1 LFPLN
6 LARWP
11 FQRARLQLAYGIWL
25 RRQRRPADSR
35 LPLRSARATFEVLGA
50 VPWEERARQE
60 LRATGETVR
69 RRAPEARDE
78 LTPQERQVAEMAAA
92 GLSKPRDRPAAV
104 PLAPLGRVTSVQ
116 ALPEARRYLT
126 RTARGDLPT
135 RPLAIWL
142 ASAQPQDD
150 IGARLCELAATS
162 SGTALA

>member
-35 LPLRSARATFEVLGA
+35 PPLRSARATFEVLGA

-78 LTPQERQVAEMAAA
+78 LTPQERQIAEMAAA
-92 GLSKPRDRPAAV
+92 GLSNREIGQQLYLSHRSVASHLYRLFPK
-104 PLAPLGRVTSVQ
+104 LGVTSRAQLV
-116 ALPEARRYLT
+116 AILPPAR
-126 RTARGDLPT
+126 
-135 RPLAIWL
+135 
-142 ASAQPQDD
+142 
-150 IGARLCELAATS
+150 
-162 SGTALA
+162 

>member
-1 LFPLN
+1 MFPLN

-35 LPLRSARATFEVLGA
+35 PPLRSARATFEVLGA

-78 LTPQERQVAEMAAA
+78 LTPQERQIAEMAAA
-92 GLSKPRDRPAAV
+92 GLSNREIGQQLCLSHRSVASHLYRLFPK
-104 PLAPLGRVTSVQ
+104 LGVTSRAQLV
-116 ALPEARRYLT
+116 
-126 RTARGDLPT
+126 
-135 RPLAIWL
+135 AIF
-142 ASAQPQDD
+142 PP
-150 IGARLCELAATS
+150 GREL
-162 SGTALA
+162 SG

>member
-35 LPLRSARATFEVLGA
+35 PPLRSARATFEVLGA

-78 LTPQERQVAEMAAA
+78 LTPQERQIAEMAAA
-92 GLSKPRDRPAAV
+92 GLSNREIGQQLYLSHRSVASHLYRLFPK
-104 PLAPLGRVTSVQ
+104 LGVTSRAQLV
-116 ALPEARRYLT
+116 
-126 RTARGDLPT
+126 
-135 RPLAIWL
+135 AIF
-142 ASAQPQDD
+142 PP
-150 IGARLCELAATS
+150 GREL
-162 SGTALA
+162 SG

>member
-1 LFPLN
+1 MFLLN

-35 LPLRSARATFEVLGA
+35 PPLRSARATFEVLGA

-78 LTPQERQVAEMAAA
+78 LTPQERQIAEMAAA
-92 GLSKPRDRPAAV
+92 GLSNREIGQQMYLSHRSVASHLYRLFPK
-104 PLAPLGRVTSVQ
+104 LGVTSRAQLV
-116 ALPEARRYLT
+116 
-126 RTARGDLPT
+126 
-135 RPLAIWL
+135 AIF
-142 ASAQPQDD
+142 PP
-150 IGARLCELAATS
+150 GR
-162 SGTALA
+162 

>member
-1 LFPLN
+1 MFPLN

-35 LPLRSARATFEVLGA
+35 PPLRSARATFEVLGA

-78 LTPQERQVAEMAAA
+78 LTPQERQIAEMAAA
-92 GLSKPRDRPAAV
+92 GLSNREIGQQLYLSHRSVASHLYRLFPK
-104 PLAPLGRVTSVQ
+104 LGVASRAQLV
-116 ALPEARRYLT
+116 
-126 RTARGDLPT
+126 
-135 RPLAIWL
+135 AIF
-142 ASAQPQDD
+142 PP
-150 IGARLCELAATS
+150 GR
-162 SGTALA
+162 

>member
-1 LFPLN
+1 MRRLVVPLN

-35 LPLRSARATFEVLGA
+35 PPLRSARATFEVLGA

-78 LTPQERQVAEMAAA
+78 LTPQERQIAEMAAA
-92 GLSKPRDRPAAV
+92 GLSNREIGQQLYLSHRSVASHLYRLFPK
-104 PLAPLGRVTSVQ
+104 LGVTSRAQLV
-116 ALPEARRYLT
+116 
-126 RTARGDLPT
+126 
-135 RPLAIWL
+135 AIF
-142 ASAQPQDD
+142 PP
-150 IGARLCELAATS
+150 GREL
-162 SGTALA
+162 SG

>member
-11 FQRARLQLAYGIWL
+11 FQRARLQLAYGIRL

-35 LPLRSARATFEVLGA
+35 PPLRSARATFEVLGA

-78 LTPQERQVAEMAAA
+78 LTPQERQIAEMAAA
-92 GLSKPRDRPAAV
+92 GLSNREIGQQLYLSHRSVASHLYRLFPK
-104 PLAPLGRVTSVQ
+104 LGVTSRAQLV
-116 ALPEARRYLT
+116 
-126 RTARGDLPT
+126 
-135 RPLAIWL
+135 AIF
-142 ASAQPQDD
+142 PP
-150 IGARLCELAATS
+150 GR
-162 SGTALA
+162 

>member
-35 LPLRSARATFEVLGA
+35 PPLRSARATFEVLGA

-78 LTPQERQVAEMAAA
+78 LTPQERQIAEMAAA
-92 GLSKPRDRPAAV
+92 GLSKPRDRPQLYLSHRSVASHLYRLF
-104 PLAPLGRVTSVQ
+104 PKLGVTSRAQLV
-116 ALPEARRYLT
+116 
-126 RTARGDLPT
+126 
-135 RPLAIWL
+135 AIF
-142 ASAQPQDD
+142 PP
-150 IGARLCELAATS
+150 GR
-162 SGTALA
+162 

>member
-1 LFPLN
+1 MFPLN

-35 LPLRSARATFEVLGA
+35 PPLRSARATFEVLGA

-92 GLSKPRDRPAAV
+92 GLSNREIGQQLYLSHRSVASHLYRLFPKI
-104 PLAPLGRVTSVQ
+104 GVTSRAQLV
-116 ALPEARRYLT
+116 
-126 RTARGDLPT
+126 
-135 RPLAIWL
+135 AIF
-142 ASAQPQDD
+142 PP
-150 IGARLCELAATS
+150 GR
-162 SGTALA
+162 

>member
-1 LFPLN
+1 MFPLN

-78 LTPQERQVAEMAAA
+78 LTPQERQIAEMAAA
-92 GLSKPRDRPAAV
+92 GLSNREIGQQLYLSHRSVASHLYRLFPK
-104 PLAPLGRVTSVQ
+104 LGVTSRAQLV
-116 ALPEARRYLT
+116 
-126 RTARGDLPT
+126 
-135 RPLAIWL
+135 AIF
-142 ASAQPQDD
+142 PP
-150 IGARLCELAATS
+150 GR
-162 SGTALA
+162 

>member
-1 LFPLN
+1 MFPLN

-35 LPLRSARATFEVLGA
+35 PPLRSARATFEVLGA

-78 LTPQERQVAEMAAA
+78 LTPQERQIAEMAAA
-92 GLSKPRDRPAAV
+92 GLSNREIGQQLYLSHRSVASHLYRLFPK
-104 PLAPLGRVTSVQ
+104 LGVTSRAQLV
-116 ALPEARRYLT
+116 
-126 RTARGDLPT
+126 
-135 RPLAIWL
+135 AIF
-142 ASAQPQDD
+142 PP
-150 IGARLCELAATS
+150 GR
-162 SGTALA
+162 

>member
-35 LPLRSARATFEVLGA
+35 PPLRSARATFEVLGA

-78 LTPQERQVAEMAAA
+78 LTPQERQIAEMAAA
-92 GLSKPRDRPAAV
+92 GLSNREIGQQLYLSHRSVASHLYRLFPK
-104 PLAPLGRVTSVQ
+104 LGVTSRAQLV
-116 ALPEARRYLT
+116 
-126 RTARGDLPT
+126 
-135 RPLAIWL
+135 AIF
-142 ASAQPQDD
+142 PP
-150 IGARLCELAATS
+150 GR
-162 SGTALA
+162 

>member
-35 LPLRSARATFEVLGA
+35 PPLRSARATFEVLGA

-78 LTPQERQVAEMAAA
+78 LTPQERQIAEMAAA
-92 GLSKPRDRPAAV
+92 GLSNREIGQQLYLSHRSVASHLYRLFPK
-104 PLAPLGRVTSVQ
+104 LGVASRAQLV
-116 ALPEARRYLT
+116 
-126 RTARGDLPT
+126 
-135 RPLAIWL
+135 AIF
-142 ASAQPQDD
+142 PP
-150 IGARLCELAATS
+150 GR
-162 SGTALA
+162 

>member
-35 LPLRSARATFEVLGA
+35 PPLRSARATFEVLGA

-78 LTPQERQVAEMAAA
+78 LTPQERQIARLARDGRSNPEIGAQLF
-92 GLSKPRDRPAAV
+92 LSPRTIEWHLRKVFAKLEIQSRHQLPGV
-104 PLAPLGRVTSVQ
+104 LPRSESELAP
-116 ALPEARRYLT
+116 A
-126 RTARGDLPT
+126 
-135 RPLAIWL
+135 
-142 ASAQPQDD
+142 
-150 IGARLCELAATS
+150 
-162 SGTALA
+162 

>member
-35 LPLRSARATFEVLGA
+35 PPLRSARATFEVLGA

-92 GLSKPRDRPAAV
+92 GLSNRDVGQQLSLSHR
-104 PLAPLGRVTSVQ
+104 SVASQ
-116 ALPEARRYLT
+116 LYTLSEARRYLT
-126 RTARGDLPT
+126 RAARGDLPT
-135 RPLAIWL
+135 RPRAI
-142 ASAQPQDD
+142 
-150 IGARLCELAATS
+150 
-162 SGTALA
+162 

>member
-1 LFPLN
+1 LFLLN

-35 LPLRSARATFEVLGA
+35 PPLRSARATFEVLGA

-78 LTPQERQVAEMAAA
+78 LTPQERQIAEMAAA
-92 GLSKPRDRPAAV
+92 GLSNREIGQQLYLSHRSVASHLYRLFPK
-104 PLAPLGRVTSVQ
+104 LGVTSRAQLV
-116 ALPEARRYLT
+116 
-126 RTARGDLPT
+126 
-135 RPLAIWL
+135 AIF
-142 ASAQPQDD
+142 PP
-150 IGARLCELAATS
+150 GR
-162 SGTALA
+162 

>member
-1 LFPLN
+1 MFPLN

-35 LPLRSARATFEVLGA
+35 PPLRSARATFEVLGA

-78 LTPQERQVAEMAAA
+78 LTPQERQIAEMAAA
-92 GLSKPRDRPAAV
+92 GLSNREIGQQLYLSHRSVASHLYRLFPK
-104 PLAPLGRVTSVQ
+104 LGVTSRAQLV
-116 ALPEARRYLT
+116 
-126 RTARGDLPT
+126 
-135 RPLAIWL
+135 AIF
-142 ASAQPQDD
+142 PP
-150 IGARLCELAATS
+150 GRELS
-162 SGTALA
+162 S

>member
-35 LPLRSARATFEVLGA
+35 PPLRSARTTFEVLGA

-78 LTPQERQVAEMAAA
+78 LTPQERQIAEMAAA
-92 GLSKPRDRPAAV
+92 GLSNREIGQQLYLSHRSVASHLYRLFPK
-104 PLAPLGRVTSVQ
+104 LGVTSRAQLV
-116 ALPEARRYLT
+116 
-126 RTARGDLPT
+126 
-135 RPLAIWL
+135 AIF
-142 ASAQPQDD
+142 PP
-150 IGARLCELAATS
+150 GR
-162 SGTALA
+162 

>member
-25 RRQRRPADSR
+25 RRQRRPVDSR
-35 LPLRSARATFEVLGA
+35 PPLRSARATFEVLGA

-78 LTPQERQVAEMAAA
+78 LTPQERQIAEMAAA
-92 GLSKPRDRPAAV
+92 GLSNREIGQQLYLSHCSVASHLYRLFPK
-104 PLAPLGRVTSVQ
+104 LGVTSRAQLV
-116 ALPEARRYLT
+116 
-126 RTARGDLPT
+126 
-135 RPLAIWL
+135 AIF
-142 ASAQPQDD
+142 PP
-150 IGARLCELAATS
+150 GR
-162 SGTALA
+162 

>member
-1 LFPLN
+1 MFPLN

-35 LPLRSARATFEVLGA
+35 PPLRSARATFEVLGA

-78 LTPQERQVAEMAAA
+78 LTPQERQIAEMAAA
-92 GLSKPRDRPAAV
+92 GLSNREIGQQLYLSHRSVASHLYRLFPT
-104 PLAPLGRVTSVQ
+104 LGVTSRAQLV
-116 ALPEARRYLT
+116 
-126 RTARGDLPT
+126 
-135 RPLAIWL
+135 AIF
-142 ASAQPQDD
+142 PP
-150 IGARLCELAATS
+150 GR
-162 SGTALA
+162 

>member
-1 LFPLN
+1 MFPLN

-35 LPLRSARATFEVLGA
+35 PPLRSARATFEVLGA

-78 LTPQERQVAEMAAA
+78 LTPQERQIAEMAAA
-92 GLSKPRDRPAAV
+92 GLSNREIGQQLYLSHRSVASHLYRLFPK
-104 PLAPLGRVTSVQ
+104 LGVTSRAQLV
-116 ALPEARRYLT
+116 
-126 RTARGDLPT
+126 
-135 RPLAIWL
+135 AIF
-142 ASAQPQDD
+142 PP
-150 IGARLCELAATS
+150 GREL
-162 SGTALA
+162 SG

>member
-35 LPLRSARATFEVLGA
+35 PPLRSARATFEVLGA

-78 LTPQERQVAEMAAA
+78 LTPQERQIAEMAAA
-92 GLSKPRDRPAAV
+92 GLSNREIGQQLYLSHRSVASHLYRLFPK
-104 PLAPLGRVTSVQ
+104 LGVASRAQLV
-116 ALPEARRYLT
+116 
-126 RTARGDLPT
+126 
-135 RPLAIWL
+135 AIF
-142 ASAQPQDD
+142 PP
-150 IGARLCELAATS
+150 GREL
-162 SGTALA
+162 SG